1 MCHSCA
7 QLYIYQFFS
16 PFFNIHLLIYI
27 CRIHVR
33 QGGDNNL
40 ILSLSRMINF
50 QAYLPLSLPKLGISI
65 KYLADIIIDT
75 SVACA
80 IGSSVNTTV
89 VIEPSFEKLI

>member
-1 MCHSCA
+1 
-7 QLYIYQFFS
+7 
-16 PFFNIHLLIYI
+16 
-27 CRIHVR
+27 
-33 QGGDNNL
+33 
-40 ILSLSRMINF
+40 MINF